1 MPIINQENSCLFL
14 SNEQYPVLFAY
25 RRSGETVITTEKS
38 EGEDL
43 LFQIPNLTAQDFG
56 DPQFKKDYGLKYA
69 LYGGAMAN
77 GIASSDMVIALGKA
91 GCMGS
96 YGSGGMRLEIVEQE
110 IDKIKAALGD
120 KPYMINMLSNRN
132 ADMEMKLAQMLVAK
146 GVPAVEASAYIVPSE
161 ALVYY
166 RVKGLYMDA
175 DGKIQ
180 IPHKIIAK
188 VSREEVLE
196 KFVCPPAA
204 EAVQSLLK
212 QGLIT
217 AQEAELAAKIPM
229 ADDITAEADSG
240 GHTDG
245 RPMVSMLPALIALAN
260 RKQAEF
266 GYQKKVRV
274 GAGGGVGT
282 GLSCLGAFEMGAAYV
297 VTGSV
302 NQGCVESGTSDYVKQ
317 ILAET
322 AMADVTMAPCADMF
336 EMGAKVEVIKKK
348 TMYAQNAQKLYE
360 YYVKYPSFDAIPAP
374 ERDRIE
380 KKILKDSFENIWN
393 GTKEYF
399 TRVDPG
405 KIPQAEKNPKLKMA
419 LVFRWYLGSS
429 SRWAVQGAEDR
440 KFDMQIWCGQA
451 MGAFNLWIKGTPL
464 EKAENRHVGEVA
476 ALLLNSCA
484 YHYMKNL
491 LTRMGAAPTLFRTDI
506 LEDYFCKN

>member
-1 MPIINQENSCLFL
+1 MPIIGQENSCSYLA
-14 SNEQYPVLFAY
+14 NAEYPTLYAW
-25 RRSGETVITTEKS
+25 GQKGTLTVSAEKPEAGS
-38 EGEDL
+38 F
-43 LFQIPNLTAQDFG
+43 FQLPNLTAEDFG
-56 DPQFKKDYGLKYA
+56 DAEFKKTYGLKYA

-77 GIASSDMVIALGKA
+77 GIASSDMAIALGRA

-96 YGSGGMRLEIVEQE
+96 YGSGGQRLEVVAQE
-110 IDKIKAALGD
+110 IDKMKAALGE
-120 KPYMINMLSNRN
+120 KPFLVNMLSNRN
-132 ADMEMKLAQMLVAK
+132 ADMEMKLAQLLIDK
-146 GVPAVEASAYIVPSE
+146 NVPGVEASAYVVPSE
-161 ALVYY
+161 ALVYF
-166 RVKGLYMDA
+166 RVKGIREEN
-175 DGKIQ
+175 GKIV
-180 IPHKIIAK
+180 IPHKVIAK

-196 KFVCPPAA
+196 KFVSPPAA
-204 EAVQSLLK
+204 EAVAALRKAGYITEEEALL
-212 QGLIT
+212 
-217 AQEAELAAKIPM
+217 ASRIPM

-266 GYQKKVRV
+266 GYQQKVRV

-302 NQGCVESGTSDYVKQ
+302 NQGCVESGTSDYVRQ
-317 ILAET
+317 VLAET

-360 YYVKYPSFDAIPAP
+360 CYVKYPSFEAVPAAD
-374 ERDRIE
+374 RDRIE
-380 KKILKDSFENIWN
+380 KKILKDSFDSIWM

-399 TRVDPG
+399 SRVDPS
-405 KIPQAEKNPKLKMA
+405 KIPQAERNPKMKMA

-429 SRWAVQGAEDR
+429 SRWAVQGDLSR
-440 KFDMQIWCGQA
+440 KFDMQIWCGQS
-451 MGAFNLWIKGTPL
+451 MGAFNLWVKGTPL

-476 ALLLNSCA
+476 NLLLSSCA

-491 LTRMGAAPTLFRTDI
+491 LIRMGAAPERFREDI
-506 LEDYFCKN
+506 L

>member
-1 MPIINQENSCLFL
+1 MPIVNQENSRQLL
-14 SNEQYPVLFAY
+14 ANKQYPMLYVHRLNGETLISTEKPEEVLFQ
-25 RRSGETVITTEKS
+25 
-38 EGEDL
+38 L
-43 LFQIPNLTAQDFG
+43 PNLTAEDFG
-56 DPQFKKDYGLKYA
+56 DTQFKKDYGLQFA

-96 YGSGGMRLEIVEQE
+96 YGSGGMRLEVVEQE

-120 KPYMINMLSNRN
+120 KPYMINMLSNRS
-132 ADMEMKLAQMLVAK
+132 AEMEMKLAKLLVEK
-146 GVPAVEASAYIVPSE
+146 DVPAVEASAYIVPSE

-166 RVKGLYMDA
+166 RVKGLSLSD
-175 DGKIQ
+175 DGNII

-196 KFVCPPAA
+196 KFVCPPDAG
-204 EAVQSLLK
+204 AVESLLK

-217 AQEAELAAKIPM
+217 ADEAKLAARIPM

-245 RPMVSMLPALIALAN
+245 RPMVSMLPAMIALAN
-260 RKQAEF
+260 RKQAQF

-317 ILAET
+317 VLAET

-336 EMGAKVEVIKKK
+336 ELGAKVEVIKKK

-360 YYVKYPSFDAIPAP
+360 YYLKYPSFDAIPTP
-374 ERDRIE
+374 DRDRIE
-380 KKILKDSFENIWN
+380 KKILKDTFANIWN
-393 GTKEYF
+393 GTREYF
-399 TRVDPG
+399 SKVDPG
-405 KIPQAEKNPKLKMA
+405 KIPLAEKNPKMKMA
-419 LVFRWYLGSS
+419 LVFRWYLGNS
-429 SRWAVQGAEDR
+429 SRWAVQGVEDR
-440 KFDMQIWCGQA
+440 KFDMQIWCGQS
-451 MGAFNLWIKGTPL
+451 MGAFNLWLKGTPL
-464 EKAENRHVGEVA
+464 EKAENRHVGEIA
-476 ALLLNSCA
+476 KLLLSSCA
-484 YHYMKNL
+484 YHYNKNL
-491 LTRMGAAPTLFRTDI
+491 ALRLGVSLECFEQDI
-506 LEDYFCKN
+506 L

>member
-1 MPIINQENSCLFL
+1 MPIINQENSAQILA
-14 SNEQYPVLFAY
+14 NGQYPMLYACRQGAGLVV
-25 RRSGETVITTEKS
+25 STEKP
-38 EGEDL
+38 EEAC
-43 LFQIPNLTAQDFG
+43 FQLPNLTALDFG
-56 DPQFKKDYGLKYA
+56 DAQFKEDYGLKYA

-120 KPYMINMLSNRN
+120 KPYLINMLSNRN
-132 ADMEMKLAQMLVAK
+132 LAAEMELAKLLVRK
-146 GVPAVEASAYIVPSE
+146 NVPAVEASAYIVPSE
-161 ALVYY
+161 ALVYF
-166 RVKGLYMDA
+166 RVKGLHQDEN
-175 DGKIQ
+175 GRIVT
-180 IPHKIIAK
+180 PHKIIAK

-196 KFVCPPAA
+196 KFVCPPPS
-204 EAVQSLLK
+204 EAVASLQK
-212 QGLIT
+212 AGLIT
-217 AQEAELAAKIPM
+217 DEEAELSKRIPM

-260 RKQAEF
+260 QKQAEF

-360 YYVKYPSFDAIPAP
+360 YYVKYPSFEAIPAP
-374 ERDRIE
+374 DRERIE
-380 KKILKDSFENIWN
+380 KKILRDTFANIWD
-393 GTKEYF
+393 GTKAYF
-399 TRVDPG
+399 SRVDPA

-419 LVFRWYLGSS
+419 LVFRWYLGNS
-429 SRWAVQGAEDR
+429 SRWAVQGNPER
-440 KFDMQIWCGQA
+440 KFDMQIWCGQS
-451 MGAFNLWIKGTPL
+451 MGAFNLWVKGTPM
-464 EKAENRHVGEVA
+464 EKAENRHVDEIA
-476 ALLLNSCA
+476 QLLLHSCA
-484 YHYMKNL
+484 YHSMKNL
-491 LTRMGAAPTLFRTDI
+491 LIRMGASPDCFRQDI
-506 LEDYFCKN
+506 L

>member
-1 MPIINQENSCLFL
+1 MPIINPKNSLRIL
-14 SNEQYPVLFAY
+14 ANEQYPIVY
-25 RRSGETVITTEKS
+25 VSGKRGEISVSTEIP
-38 EGEDL
+38 EGEQFFAL
-43 LFQIPNLTAQDFG
+43 PNFSAKDFG
-56 DPQFKKDYGLKYA
+56 DCEFKKTYGLEYA

-77 GIASSDMVIALGKA
+77 GIASADMVIALGKA

-96 YGSGGMRLEIVEQE
+96 YGSGGQRLDVVAKE
-110 IDKIKAALGD
+110 IDKIKGALNG

-132 ADMEMKLAQMLVAK
+132 AQMEMELAKLLVEK
-146 GVPAVEASAYIVPSE
+146 DVPAVEASAYIIPSE

-166 RVKGLYMDA
+166 RVKGVFETN
-175 DGKIQ
+175 GKIV

-196 KFVCPPAA
+196 KFVSPPPA
-204 EAVQSLLK
+204 EAVASLH
-212 QGLIT
+212 QNGLLT
-217 AQEAELAAKIPM
+217 EAEASLAAKIPM
-229 ADDITAEADSG
+229 ADDITVEADSG

-245 RPMVSMLPALIALAN
+245 RPLVSMLPALIALAK

-266 GYQKKVRV
+266 GYQQKVRV
-274 GAGGGVGT
+274 GAGGGIGT

-317 ILAET
+317 VLAEIE
-322 AMADVTMAPCADMF
+322 MADVTMAPCADMF

-360 YYVKYPSFDAIPAP
+360 YYVKYPSFEAIPVAD
-374 ERDRIE
+374 RDRIE
-380 KKILKDSFENIWN
+380 KKILKDSFENIWK

-399 TRVDPG
+399 SKADPS
-405 KIPQAEKNPKLKMA
+405 KIPQAEKNPKMKMA
-419 LVFRWYLGSS
+419 LVFRWYLGNS
-429 SRWAVQGAEDR
+429 SRWAVQGDQSR

-451 MGAFNLWIKGTPL
+451 MGAFNLWVKGTPL
-464 EKAENRHVGEVA
+464 EKAENRHVGEIA
-476 ALLLNSCA
+476 NLLLRSCA

-491 LTRMGAAPTLFRTDI
+491 LIRMGADPDDFSQDVL
-506 LEDYFCKN
+506 